1 MKGARY
7 KSECLEQVTGFESRE
22 RLNFVPEFK
31 TRQRQSCFSRGYAA
45 FPVVAIVGKQ
55 CTLPPGEIHPR
66 VVYRREIW
74 ARCDNLKN
82 PEVQNI

>member
-1 MKGARY
+1 M
-7 KSECLEQVTGFESRE
+7 LT
-22 RLNFVPEFK
+22 
-31 TRQRQSCFSRGYAA
+31 RGYAA